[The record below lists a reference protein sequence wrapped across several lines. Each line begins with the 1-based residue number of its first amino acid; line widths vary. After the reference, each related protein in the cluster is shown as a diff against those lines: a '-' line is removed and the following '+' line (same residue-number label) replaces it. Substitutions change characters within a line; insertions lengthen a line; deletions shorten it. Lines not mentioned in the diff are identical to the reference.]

1 MHKVCRS
8 SGKIFKIFIDLKFLK
23 QVNLEEFTLPYLEYT
38 AFLFGNVQVHRI
50 HFLYVE
56 KYCKTVD
63 SMGFPIDE

>member
-1 MHKVCRS
+1 M
-8 SGKIFKIFIDLKFLK
+8 
-23 QVNLEEFTLPYLEYT
+23 EYT

-63 SMGFPIDE
+63 SIGFPIDE